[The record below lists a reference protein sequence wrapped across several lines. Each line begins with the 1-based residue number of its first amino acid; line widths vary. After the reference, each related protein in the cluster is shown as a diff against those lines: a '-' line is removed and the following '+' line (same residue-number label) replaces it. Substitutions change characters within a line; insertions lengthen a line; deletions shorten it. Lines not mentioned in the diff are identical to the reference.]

1 MNISESELEKV
12 LRLAPSPKAPA
23 GLKELLIAEAPSSA
37 RRSPEPSFRDQA
49 ALGWLRRW
57 WPAFASTM
65 VSLACA
71 VVLAVQQNELRELK
85 HSLQILS
92 ARSGSTQDARA
103 TGEIATPQQ
112 ASPDRTSAGEQAE
125 IERLKQLAAQ
135 FSFEVAQLEQL
146 RAENE
151 TLRKRLA
158 TAGISGLS
166 PAETEAMEKVRE
178 KALSIACIN
187 NLKQFGLAVRVWAL
201 DENDAQ
207 PPNVLCMSNELST
220 PKILVCP
227 AETTRQVAADWSV
240 STSANCSYEYLV
252 TSGTN
257 VAATEP
263 TRVLSR
269 CPIHGHV
276 GLCDGS
282 VQSSVAK
289 EHPDWLIKRNGKL
302 YLDPR
307 SASSNSVSKPSGP

>member
-23 GLKELLIAEAPSSA
+23 RLKELLIAEAPSLV
-37 RRSPEPSFRDQA
+37 RRSPEPLFRDQA

-57 WPAFASTM
+57 WPVFASTM

-71 VVLAVQQNELRELK
+71 AVLAAQQRELRELN
-85 HSLQILS
+85 HSLQSLS
-92 ARSGSTQDARA
+92 ARPASTQDVQAA
-103 TGEIATPQQ
+103 GEIATPQQ
-112 ASPDRTSAGEQAE
+112 PSPDRTSAGEQAE

-135 FSFEVAQLEQL
+135 FSSEVAQLEQF
-146 RAENE
+146 RVENE

-166 PAETEAMEKVRE
+166 PAETEAMERGRE

-187 NLKQFGLAVRVWAL
+187 NLKQFGLAVRTWAL

-227 AETTRQVAADWSV
+227 AETSRQVATDWSV
-240 STSANCSYEYLV
+240 FTPANCSYEYLV

-269 CPIHGHV
+269 CPVHGHI

-289 EHPDWLIKRNGKL
+289 EHPDWLVRRNGKL

>member
-12 LRLAPSPKAPA
+12 LRVAPSPKAPA
-23 GLKELLIAEAPSSA
+23 GLKELLIAEAPSSV
-37 RRSPEPSFRDQA
+37 RTSREPSFRDQA

-57 WPAFASTM
+57 WPAFAPTM

-71 VVLAVQQNELRELK
+71 VVLTVQQRELRELK

-92 ARSGSTQDARA
+92 SRPAPAEDGRSIGAPAAPNGPAPAQ
-103 TGEIATPQQ
+103 P
-112 ASPDRTSAGEQAE
+112 SAEEQAE
-125 IERLKQLAAQ
+125 IERLKQLAAK
-135 FSFEVAQLEQL
+135 FSSEVAQLEQWS
-146 RAENE
+146 AENE

-166 PAETEAMEKVRE
+166 PAETEAMEKGRE

-201 DENDAQ
+201 DENEAQ

-227 AETTRQVAADWSV
+227 ADTTRQVAADWSV
-240 STSANCSYEYLV
+240 FTPANCSYEYLV

-257 VAATEP
+257 VAAIEP

-269 CPIHGHV
+269 CPVHGHV

-307 SASSNSVSKPSGP
+307 SASSKSSGP